1 VAFCIIATF
10 VKRVRELS
18 SQFLNH
24 KDEFMKNKNLSHEEN
39 QINKKIESGEIRPVQ
54 IPRLRTSTDILKYQ
68 LCSEIIKYKKDKEL
82 RQNDIALAIDV
93 NKSEISKVFSYQLE
107 EFSTERLLG
116 MVEALIKSG
125 ADIRLESIFEEVKK
139 KVAGLDKKIRPRGK
153 VETIDY

>member
-1 VAFCIIATF
+1 
-10 VKRVRELS
+10 
-18 SQFLNH
+18 
-24 KDEFMKNKNLSHEEN
+24 MKNKNLSHEEN

-116 MVEALIKSG
+116 MVQALIKSG

-139 KVAGLDKKIRPRGK
+139 KAAGLDKKIRPRGK
-153 VETIDY
+153 AETIHY

>member
-1 VAFCIIATF
+1 
-10 VKRVRELS
+10 
-18 SQFLNH
+18 
-24 KDEFMKNKNLSHEEN
+24 MKNKNLSHEEN
-39 QINKKIESGEIRPVQ
+39 QINKKIESGEIKPVQ
-54 IPRLRTSTDILKYQ
+54 IPRLKTSTDILKYQ

-82 RQNDIALAIDV
+82 RQNDIAMAIDV

-139 KVAGLDKKIRPRGK
+139 KAAGLDKKIRPRGK
-153 VETIDY
+153 AETIHY

>member
-1 VAFCIIATF
+1 
-10 VKRVRELS
+10 
-18 SQFLNH
+18 
-24 KDEFMKNKNLSHEEN
+24 MKNKNLTHEEN
-39 QINKKIESGEIRPVQ
+39 LINKKIESGEIKPVQ

-82 RQNDIALAIDV
+82 RQNDIAMAIDV

-125 ADIRLESIFEEVKK
+125 ADIRLESIFDEVKK
-139 KVAGLDKKIRPRGK
+139 KAAGLDKKIRIHGK
-153 VETIDY
+153 DEIAHL

>member
-1 VAFCIIATF
+1 
-10 VKRVRELS
+10 
-18 SQFLNH
+18 
-24 KDEFMKNKNLSHEEN
+24 MKNKNLSHEEN

-54 IPRLRTSTDILKYQ
+54 IPRFRTSTDILKYQ

-139 KVAGLDKKIRPRGK
+139 KAAGLDKKIRPRGK
-153 VETIDY
+153 AETIHY

>member
-1 VAFCIIATF
+1 
-10 VKRVRELS
+10 
-18 SQFLNH
+18 
-24 KDEFMKNKNLSHEEN
+24 MKNKNLSHEEN
-39 QINKKIESGEIRPVQ
+39 QINKKIESGEIKPVQ
-54 IPRLRTSTDILKYQ
+54 IPRFRTSTDILKYQ
-68 LCSEIIKYKKDKEL
+68 LCSEIVKYKKDKEL

-139 KVAGLDKKIRPRGK
+139 KAAGLDKKIRPRGK
-153 VETIDY
+153 AETIDY

>member
-1 VAFCIIATF
+1 
-10 VKRVRELS
+10 
-18 SQFLNH
+18 
-24 KDEFMKNKNLSHEEN
+24 MKNKNLSHEEN
-39 QINKKIESGEIRPVQ
+39 QINKKIESGEIRLVQ

-153 VETIDY
+153 AETIDY

>member
-1 VAFCIIATF
+1 
-10 VKRVRELS
+10 
-18 SQFLNH
+18 
-24 KDEFMKNKNLSHEEN
+24 MKNKNLSHEEN

-139 KVAGLDKKIRPRGK
+139 KAAGLDKKIRPRGK
-153 VETIDY
+153 AETIDY